1 MDVIYSEV
9 NSSEVNGRIFI
20 REDDVSELL
29 SEGINLETFF
39 SHSIARFAFIFI
51 RLKGLCNRNSGL
63 FSFFKKFLLEY
74 G

>member
-20 REDDVSELL
+20 REDDVPELL

-39 SHSIARFAFIFI
+39 
-51 RLKGLCNRNSGL
+51 LP
-63 FSFFKKFLLEY
+63 
-74 G
+74 

>member
-39 SHSIARFAFIFI
+39 
-51 RLKGLCNRNSGL
+51 LP
-63 FSFFKKFLLEY
+63 
-74 G
+74 